1 MNLLSL
7 MPSFWT
13 ADPALKTLIGAVQA
27 AMDDYLADVRA
38 LLQSGAA
45 STARKPF
52 IDGWESFYGTQ
63 PDPSASIDARRS
75 AIMAKMRAGGICTP
89 QKIIDLA
96 ASYSGGEIEVGGR
109 CNGRED
115 CCWTG
120 NRDGGDERV
129 GRGEAFLEGAV
140 LLGVAAEN
148 DAGAAWQAEAAGDVE
163 KFNEAAFAKAL
174 VVEKVLEAASESL
187 FGEFAATGGGGV
199 VDEAELCGEGHLRL
213 AAASGE
219 GEQF

>member
-96 ASYSGGEIEVGGR
+96 ASYSGGEIEVE
-109 CNGRED
+109 ED
-115 CCWTG
+115 PASSSLIVRFVDQQGTP
-120 NRDGGDERV
+120 DYIDKVKAEISAILPAHLTVTFEYTYLTIAEVEAMTLDE
-129 GRGEAFLEGAV
+129 LEETT
-140 LLGVAAEN
+140 L
-148 DAGAAWQAEAAGDVE
+148 DH
-163 KFNEAAFAKAL
+163 F
-174 VVEKVLEAASESL
+174 
-187 FGEFAATGGGGV
+187 GGG
-199 VDEAELCGEGHLRL
+199 
-213 AAASGE
+213 SY
-219 GEQF
+219 